1 MQTRM
6 SVKTCLKCQTEFPLK
21 AFYKGNGTQAT
32 HSYCKACLK
41 KYMKDKFSGGLEDE
55 PGKGALYIAY
65 NSRIP
70 GEVKVGAA
78 KNPQRRALLMERA
91 QNYRL
96 LVPMTW
102 PGMGHLEAEVHG
114 MLAPQRVTEGAGR
127 EWFACSVA
135 FAAAAI
141 TEVITRRQSSGQP

>member
-1 MQTRM
+1 MTKVCR
-6 SVKTCLKCQTEFPLK
+6 KCELELPLD
-21 AFYKGNGTQAT
+21 AFYSRGRNSDRKCCDCRTCFGQ
-32 HSYCKACLK
+32 
-41 KYMKDKFSGGLEDE
+41 YMRDRFSGGREDE

-65 NSRIP
+65 NTRIP

-78 KNPQRRALLMERA
+78 KNPQRRAALMERA

-141 TEVITRRQSSGQP
+141 TEVIARRQSSGQS